1 MPKVLGARPQG
12 IVAAHTEVQRPGRIM
27 AQLAIRIIL
36 RRTMASGP
44 RCARLR
50 KGKSEIELGIFGR
63 NQGSDQAQEPQSNM
77 GALFLFRLGM
87 CGCLGVH
94 EEGRRNCQMLWQG
107 DNCFFVG
114 VSSRGEGIE

>member
-27 AQLAIRIIL
+27 AQLAIRIVL
-36 RRTMASGP
+36 RRTMASRP

-50 KGKSEIELGIFGR
+50 KGKGNIELGILGR
-63 NQGSDQAQEPQSNM
+63 DQGSDQPQEPQSNM
-77 GALFLFRLGM
+77 SALFLFGLGM
-87 CGCLGVH
+87 CGCLRVH

-107 DNCFFVG
+107 DNSFFGG